1 VFKNAFSLIE
11 LIFVIAII
19 AVISSIAIPKLMNVN
34 TSASVSSIKQDV
46 NSIISSVQSYY
57 LINGNISKISD
68 AINLNKSV
76 WNISDTIVKYKEG
89 TKTCI
94 TITLS
99 TKNIILNIDSTSGN
113 ICKKLIDEGIENITY
128 NFN

>member
-1 VFKNAFSLIE
+1 MFKKAFSLIE

-19 AVISSIAIPKLMNVN
+19 AIISSIAIPKLMNVN

-46 NSIISSVQSYY
+46 NTIISSVQSYY
-57 LINGNISKISD
+57 LVNGSIAKISD

-76 WNISDTIVKYKEG
+76 WDITNTVVKYKELAN
-89 TKTCI
+89 TCI

-99 TKNIILNIDSTSGN
+99 NTNIALSIDPSAGSICTKLSN
-113 ICKKLIDEGIENITY
+113 EGIENTTY

>member
-1 VFKNAFSLIE
+1 MFKKAFSLIE

-34 TSASVSSIKQDV
+34 TSASVSSVKQDI

-57 LINGNISKISD
+57 LINGNITKISD

-76 WNISDTIVKYKEG
+76 WDITDTIVKYKDG
-89 TKTCI
+89 TNTCI

-99 TKNIILNIDSTSGN
+99 NTNIVININATAGN
-113 ICKKLIDEGIENITY
+113 ICTKLSDEGIENTTY